1 VSFLHRFVH
10 ARTHLLLALI
20 FAASLASA
28 AAQPA
33 LQAVPPVSPATVVL
47 GFDTVLKGL
56 HLPVS
61 LTTDGSHDGRLYI
74 SELNGIVRIYHDG
87 RLLDRPFLDL
97 SGEVTALRGEDG
109 FYGIAFHPGF
119 PRDRRFYAAYT
130 KVGSD
135 DLQVVEFRALPSLA
149 GADPAYRRPVLQ
161 VHVDQPFHHGGQ
173 VAFGPDGYL
182 YISTGDGQEANHWL
196 HEPPFL
202 SQRLDGLEGKVLR
215 IDVDHGSPYAIPPDN
230 PFVGRKGA
238 RGEVW
243 ALGFR
248 NPWKFTFDPA
258 SGALLLSDVGNDRW
272 EEIDRV
278 VEGGNYGWPIREGP
292 ECQAF
297 PDVPGLVDPHC
308 ADLPLRAPAAAYAH
322 PSLDPQGGD
331 AVVGG
336 VVYRGKRW
344 PKLDGRYLYGDF
356 ENGRIWSLTVD
367 GSARVELLAQIHELI
382 TSFAQTPD
390 GQLYLTT
397 MNGALIR
404 LSVR

>member
-1 VSFLHRFVH
+1 
-10 ARTHLLLALI
+10 
-20 FAASLASA
+20 
-28 AAQPA
+28 
-33 LQAVPPVSPATVVL
+33 VSPATVHL

-56 HLPVS
+56 NLPVS
-61 LTTDGSHDGRLYI
+61 LATDGSHDGRLYI
-74 SELNGIVRIYHDG
+74 SELNGIVRVYQDG
-87 RLLDRPFLDL
+87 HLTDRPFLDL

-119 PRDRRFYAAYT
+119 PRDPRFYAAYT

-149 GADPAYRRPVLQ
+149 GADPSYRRQVLQ
-161 VHVDQPFHHGGQ
+161 VTVDQPFHHGGQ
-173 VAFGPDGYL
+173 VAFGPDGDL

-202 SQRLDGLEGKVLR
+202 SQRLDRLQGKVLR
-215 IDVDHGSPYAIPPDN
+215 IDVDHGSPYTIPKDN

-238 RGEVW
+238 RGEIW

-258 SGALLLSDVGNDRW
+258 TGALLLSDVGNDRW

-278 VEGGNYGWPIREGP
+278 VKGGNYGWPIREGP

-308 ADLPLRAPAAAYAH
+308 ADLPLRAPAAAYGH

-336 VVYRGKRW
+336 VVYRGNQT
-344 PKLDGRYLYGDF
+344 PEIANAYLYADF
-356 ENGRIWSLTVD
+356 CTGELWAFPAD
-367 GSARVELLAQIHELI
+367 GSTTPTIVATGLGNVAAFGTDPAGEVYVLRFGQPIVRL
-382 TSFAQTPD
+382 TSP
-390 GQLYLTT
+390 
-397 MNGALIR
+397 
-404 LSVR
+404 